1 MGEHSRGQG
10 ETMSHRL
17 RELGSSSLY
26 FPTGCIYV
34 SASPYQLYMMGEGGC
49 TFTTA
54 QRIPPFHHH
63 AHSTILLLVPLNV
76 PRCYHSSVTASDE
89 IKFNIYIYILVNFN
103 QIQCEMFISCQV
115 FDPWKLISDFKLNS
129 SILER
134 IGSFSKMDK

>member
-89 IKFNIYIYILVNFN
+89 IKFNIYIYTCKFQSNSVRNVHFMPSIWSLETDFGF
-103 QIQCEMFISCQV
+103 QI
-115 FDPWKLISDFKLNS
+115 K
-129 SILER
+129 
-134 IGSFSKMDK
+134 